1 MKEHLSIPLLGASMG
16 TILLF
21 YKYVPIQYPLEIQKW
36 QKKLCTDLGLT
47 GRILLAHE
55 GINGT
60 VGGSD
65 DATQAYIKA
74 MTEHPLFGGIDF
86 KTAPGGSEAFPRMK
100 ISVKNEIVHLG
111 IDPAELTATQG
122 GEHLTPQQTHDLLS
136 NPPENL
142 VVLDGR
148 NNYEAAVGK
157 FQNAITPDIR
167 YFRQFPQYID
177 ENVDQFKDKTVL
189 MYCTGGIR
197 CERASAYLA
206 QKGVAEKIYQVE
218 GGIHRYI
225 EQFPDGHFRGKNY
238 VFDNRITVTVNSD
251 ILSNCLNCPTPSAE
265 YFNCLNALCNK
276 HFTSCPNCIEK
287 FHKTCSQRCQELVAS
302 AQTPQRTPFE
312 KMTR

>member
-1 MKEHLSIPLLGASMG
+1 MG
-16 TILLF
+16 TILLY
-21 YKYVPIQYPLEIQKW
+21 YKYVQIQYPLEIQKW
-36 QKKLCTDLGLT
+36 QKKLCADLGLT

-60 VGGSD
+60 VGGSQE
-65 DATQAYIKA
+65 ATQAYIAA
-74 MTEHPLFGGIDF
+74 MNEHPLFGNIDF
-86 KTAPGGSEAFPRMK
+86 KTAPGGTEAFPRMK

-111 IDPAELTATQG
+111 IDPATLTAAQAG
-122 GEHLTPQQTHDLLS
+122 KHLTPQETHDLLN

-142 VVLDGR
+142 VILDGR

-157 FQNAITPDIR
+157 FKDAITPDIR
-167 YFRQFPQYID
+167 YFRQFPEYID
-177 ENVDQFKDKTVL
+177 QNVDQFKDKTVL

-238 VFDNRITVTVNSD
+238 VFDNRVTVRVNSD
-251 ILSNCLNCPTPSAE
+251 VLSNCLNCPTPSDE

-276 HFTSCPNCIEK
+276 HFTSCTPCITRL
-287 FHKTCSQRCQELVAS
+287 HKACSQKCYELIAS
-302 AQTPQRTPFE
+302 DQTPQRTPFE
-312 KMTR
+312 KII

>member
-1 MKEHLSIPLLGASMG
+1 MG
-16 TILLF
+16 TILLY
-21 YKYVPIQYPLEIQKW
+21 YKYVEIQYPHEIQKW
-36 QKKLCTDLGLT
+36 QKKLCSDLGLT

-65 DATQAYIKA
+65 EATEAYIKA
-74 MTEHPLFGGIDF
+74 MNEHPLFGSIDF
-86 KTAPGGSEAFPRMK
+86 KRAPGGAEAFPRMK

-111 IDPAELTATQG
+111 IDPKKLTANQG
-122 GEHLTPQQTHDLLS
+122 STHLTPQQTHDLLS

-157 FQNAITPDIR
+157 FKNAITPDIR
-167 YFRQFPQYID
+167 YFRQFPKYID

-197 CERASAYLA
+197 CERASAYLE
-206 QKGVAEKIYQVE
+206 QKGVAQKIYQLE

-238 VFDNRITVTVNSD
+238 VFDNRITVTVNDD
-251 ILSNCLNCPTPSAE
+251 ILSKCLNCPTPAAE
-265 YFNCLNALCNK
+265 YFNCINALCNK
-276 HFTSCPNCIEK
+276 HFTSCNSCIEAL
-287 FHKTCSQRCQELVAS
+287 HKTCSPKCHALIS
-302 AQTPQRTPFE
+302 SSSTPQRPAFE
-312 KMTR
+312 KIQG